1 MSKIESQEPRWRYC
15 LRLLLNIVI
24 PASGWILAL
33 FAGPWLLKFFMP
45 FVIGLVIALIAKPLV
60 RFLERRLRLV
70 RRHSSLLIVAAVL
83 ALVIGLIYLV
93 ISRTVRAARSFA
105 EYLPQ
110 LYETAEAAVRQGL
123 ERLGGSMDFLPQ
135 SLRESWEALGSSLGD
150 YLGLAVEK
158 AAPPTVEAAGS
169 VARVIPALL
178 VYSVVTVLSA
188 YFFIVERDRIAAFLR
203 EHLPAGALR
212 YQEYLK
218 GELKRLVCGYFLA
231 QLKIMGVVWLIL
243 TAGFFVLGVG
253 YAPLWALL
261 ISLLDFLP
269 VFGTGTVLIPWGII
283 VVLDGEYAFAA
294 GLLLLYVLTQV
305 TRQAVQP
312 KLVGDS
318 MGLNPF
324 LTLLFLYLGFK
335 AGGIAGMI
343 LAVPVGLFFLNLYH
357 FGAFKGTTDSAAALI
372 QEIQAFRKG
381 EDKHE

>member
-45 FVIGLVIALIAKPLV
+45 FVIGLVIALIANPLV

-357 FGAFKGTTDSAAALI
+357 FGAFKGMTDSAAALI